1 MSPDAAARRG
11 SSGDRMTTAAL
22 LSPADFTELARTGP
36 ATAGMAALR
45 AGLRSRRLLLLKAL
59 LVRVKRCGESVDSA
73 VARRFEAA
81 WSLLEQAERAHPRV
95 VREVLDYPTT
105 GAWLAAALAAPEG
118 PALDRRLD
126 RLESI
131 AVTAALR
138 AGCPLDLT
146 VTAPGGSFS
155 LTGVGRLLVDGERIR
170 VRARSRL
177 VRIGPEGSRTG
188 QAVLHLADPRSGTLT
203 GLGTGWTVLR
213 TLPGATAVLDDLDP
227 YRVPP
232 DGVGAPPRAAGE
244 RDHTDADAWDGRWR
258 AAQQLL
264 RQVDPARATEVAGLV
279 RAVVPLAP
287 GGPRSA
293 HMSATLRAAPGA
305 VLASLPSSARAMA
318 ETLVHET
325 HHSKLAA
332 LHELVPLHR
341 PGRPARHQVGW
352 RSDPRPIAGV
362 LQGAYAHL
370 ALTDLWRRAAAAG
383 GLSAAWRTSAGQQFE
398 RFHDQVGGALEI
410 LLESD
415 ELTIAGREFTRQ
427 MKRHHASLGTGRTAL
442 G

>member
-1 MSPDAAARRG
+1 M
-11 SSGDRMTTAAL
+11 TAAPL
-22 LSPADFTELARTGP
+22 SPTAPLSPADFAELARTGP
-36 ATAGMAALR
+36 APSAMARLD

-59 LVRVKRCGESVDSA
+59 LIRVQRRRESVDGA

-81 WSLLEQAERAHPRV
+81 WTLLEQAERTHPRV
-95 VREVLDYPTT
+95 VRAVLDYPTT

-118 PALDRRLD
+118 PDLDRRLD

-146 VTAPGGSFS
+146 VSAPGGVFS
-155 LTGVGRLLVDGERIR
+155 LTGVGRVRVEDERIR
-170 VRARSRL
+170 LRTRARTVRL
-177 VRIGPEGSRTG
+177 GPEGSRTG
-188 QAVLHLADPRSGTLT
+188 HAVLLLAEPRAGTLT
-203 GLGTGWTVLR
+203 GLGSGWTPLR

-232 DGVGAPPRAAGE
+232 DGVGAPPRTATEHA
-244 RDHTDADAWDGRWR
+244 RTDASAWSGRWR
-258 AAQQLL
+258 AARHLL
-264 RQVDPARATEVAGLV
+264 RQVDPARAAEVARVV
-279 RAVVPLAP
+279 RTVVPLTA
-287 GGPRSA
+287 GGPRQA
-293 HMSATLRAAPGA
+293 PMSATLRAAPGA
-305 VLASLPSSARAMA
+305 VLASLPSSARTMA
-318 ETLVHET
+318 ETLVHEI

-332 LHELVPLHR
+332 LHEVVPLHR
-341 PGRPARHQVGW
+341 PGRPTRHQVGW

-370 ALTDLWRRAAAAG
+370 ALTDLWRRAAAAD
-383 GLSAAWRTSAGQQFE
+383 GLPTAWRTGAGQQFE
-398 RFHDQVGGALEI
+398 RFHDQVGGALAI

-415 ELTIAGREFTRQ
+415 ELTIAGREFVRE
-427 MKRHHASLGTGRTAL
+427 MNRHHASLDTGRKAR